1 MSSAVYFRC
10 DGVAS
15 PPTVKFLPDGKAL
28 SSLFSETE
36 FDIKCNG
43 DFEIEDMEQ
52 AYNFGKIDSKQ
63 ELLPLLHF
71 IIANRENLH
80 FNFPYHSASDNELFN
95 TQLQN
100 VLDKIERIIK
110 GE

>member
-1 MSSAVYFRC
+1 MATIKEDFCKRMRI
-10 DGVAS
+10 
-15 PPTVKFLPDGKAL
+15 
-28 SSLFSETE
+28 SETE

-52 AYNFGKIDSKQ
+52 AYNFGKTDFKQ
-63 ELLPLLHF
+63 ELLPLLNF
-71 IIANRENLH
+71 IIGNREYLH
-80 FNFPYHSASDNELFN
+80 FNHPYCDAADNERFN
-95 TQLQN
+95 IPLQN